1 MGLFSGLGN
10 WISDAFSTLTSGIK
24 EMATSIASLGL
35 SLATKVGEAIKAVG
49 VSLNILRPEDNMD
62 ELGEKAMLSDKGP
75 DDFESMSAY
84 IDHLRNDVS
93 LDKEKFD
100 SLSDTDKLERAS
112 IGASITL
119 KGINE
124 KLDTV
129 VSPSFMATVALLDLD
144 SKEIIGTIK
153 SYKENGLDTDDYKLY
168 VNNELSI
175 DETHKHGNA
184 LVQAYQ
190 KLEPQL
196 SLEQIEDKV
205 MGLKA

>member
-10 WISDAFSTLTSGIK
+10 WISGALSTLTSGIR

-35 SLATKVGEAIKAVG
+35 SLATKVGEAIKTVG

-129 VSPSFMATVALLDLD
+129 ISPSFMATVALLDLD
-144 SKEIIGTIK
+144 AKEIIGTIK
-153 SYKENGLDTDDYKLY
+153 SYKENGLDTADYKLY

-190 KLEPQL
+190 KLEPQM

>member
-10 WISDAFSTLTSGIK
+10 WISGALSTLTSGIR

-35 SLATKVGEAIKAVG
+35 SLATKVGEAIKTVG

-144 SKEIIGTIK
+144 AKEIIGTIK
-153 SYKENGLDTDDYKLY
+153 SYKENGLDTADYKLY

-190 KLEPQL
+190 KLEPQM

-205 MGLKA
+205 MGSKA

>member
-10 WISDAFSTLTSGIK
+10 WISGALSTLTSGIR

-35 SLATKVGEAIKAVG
+35 SLATKVGEAIKTVG

-144 SKEIIGTIK
+144 AKEIIGTIK
-153 SYKENGLDTDDYKLY
+153 SYKENGLDTADYKLY

-190 KLEPQL
+190 KLEPQM

>member
-1 MGLFSGLGN
+1 MGLFSGIGGFFSGA
-10 WISDAFSTLTSGIK
+10 ISTLTSGIR
-24 EMATSIASLGL
+24 EVATSIANLGL

-93 LDKEKFD
+93 LDKQKFD
-100 SLSDTDKLERAS
+100 NLSDADKLARAS

-129 VSPSFMATVALLDLD
+129 VSPSFMATVASLDLD
-144 SKEIIGTIK
+144 AKEIIGTIK
-153 SYKENGLDTDDYKLY
+153 SYKENGLNTADYKLY

-175 DETHKHGNA
+175 AETRKHGSA

-196 SLEQIEDKV
+196 SLEQIEDKI